1 MTNHSG
7 RCTLTR
13 RHLENDEPVGPGL
26 QRLVDRRG
34 QAREAARE
42 KNMTTPELREEPSRA
57 EDQPETAIDVER
69 YLSGRLEEQINYYER
84 AANRAKLMHVRLQG
98 GIIVL
103 SVMVPVAVSHPQEWS
118 GWQRFLVVAASLLL
132 PAMTG
137 LTSFRK
143 YGETWISYRTTA
155 ELLKTEK
162 YLFLTGSGRYRD
174 NPNAFHDLVE
184 AVEAL
189 LIAEHTKFRASFTE
203 VRQAAGEREEK
214 PRHAAGKAA

>member
-1 MTNHSG
+1 
-7 RCTLTR
+7 
-13 RHLENDEPVGPGL
+13 
-26 QRLVDRRG
+26 VDGRG

-57 EDQPETAIDVER
+57 EDQPVTTIDVER
-69 YLSGRLEEQINYYER
+69 YLSGRLEEQINYYEK
-84 AANRAKLMHVRLQG
+84 AASRAKQMHVRLQS

-103 SVMVPVAVSHPQEWS
+103 SVMVPVAVSRPQDWS
-118 GWQRFLVVAASLLL
+118 GWLRFLVVAASLLL

-143 YGETWISYRTTA
+143 YGETWISYRITA

-203 VRQAAGEREEK
+203 VRQAAGGREET
-214 PRHAAGKAA
+214 PRHAAEHSR

>member
-1 MTNHSG
+1 MTNHSD
-7 RCTLTR
+7 RCTLRRLNLDNREPAAPAGSASWTAETR
-13 RHLENDEPVGPGL
+13 PR
-26 QRLVDRRG
+26 Q
-34 QAREAARE
+34 AARE
-42 KNMTTPELREEPSRA
+42 TNMTTPELREEPSPA
-57 EDQPETAIDVER
+57 EDRPVTAIDVER
-69 YLSGRLEEQINYYER
+69 YLSGRLEEQIDFYEK
-84 AANRAKLMHVRLQG
+84 AAARAKLMHVRLQG

-103 SVMVPVAVSHPQEWS
+103 SVMVPVAVSHPQDWS
-118 GWQRFLVVAASLLL
+118 GWPRFLVVAASLLL

-184 AVEAL
+184 AVEAQ

-203 VRQAAGEREEK
+203 VRQAAGGREET
-214 PRHAAGKAA
+214 PRHATGNAA

>member
-1 MTNHSG
+1 
-7 RCTLTR
+7 
-13 RHLENDEPVGPGL
+13 
-26 QRLVDRRG
+26 
-34 QAREAARE
+34 
-42 KNMTTPELREEPSRA
+42 MTTPELREEPIR
-57 EDQPETAIDVER
+57 PEGAPAMAIDVEE
-69 YLSGRLEEQINYYER
+69 YLSGRLEEQIAYYEK
-84 AANRAKLMHVRLQG
+84 AANRAKQMHVRLQS

-103 SVMVPVAVSHPQEWS
+103 SVMVPVAVSHPQDWS
-118 GWQRFLVVAASLLL
+118 GWQRVLVVAASLLL

-143 YGETWISYRTTA
+143 YGETWISYRNTA

-189 LIAEHTKFRASFTE
+189 LIAEHTKFRSAFTE
-203 VRQAAGEREEK
+203 VRQAAGGREET
-214 PRHAAGKAA
+214 PRHAAEKAA

>member
-1 MTNHSG
+1 
-7 RCTLTR
+7 
-13 RHLENDEPVGPGL
+13 
-26 QRLVDRRG
+26 
-34 QAREAARE
+34 
-42 KNMTTPELREEPSRA
+42 MTTAELREEPIRA
-57 EDQPETAIDVER
+57 AEQPVTTIEVEG
-69 YLSGRLEEQINYYER
+69 YLSGRLEEQISYYEK
-84 AANRAKLMHVRLQG
+84 AASRAKQMHVRLQS

-103 SVMVPVAVSHPQEWS
+103 SVMVPVAVSHPQDWS

-155 ELLKTEK
+155 ELLKNEK

-184 AVEAL
+184 AVEAQ

-203 VRQAAGEREEK
+203 VRQAAGGEEK
-214 PRHAAGKAA
+214 TRRQAADKAA

>member
-1 MTNHSG
+1 
-7 RCTLTR
+7 
-13 RHLENDEPVGPGL
+13 
-26 QRLVDRRG
+26 
-34 QAREAARE
+34 
-42 KNMTTPELREEPSRA
+42 MTTPELRAEPSRA
-57 EDQPETAIDVER
+57 EDQPETPIDVER
-69 YLSGRLEEQINYYER
+69 YLSGRLEEQIDYYEK
-84 AANRAKLMHVRLQG
+84 AAGRAKQMHVRLQS

-103 SVMVPVAVSHPQEWS
+103 SVMVPVAVSQSKDWS
-118 GWQRFLVVAASLLL
+118 GWLRFVVVAASLLL

-155 ELLKTEK
+155 ELLKSEK

-203 VRQAAGEREEK
+203 MRQATGGHEETPRQAAEK
-214 PRHAAGKAA
+214 TA

>member
-1 MTNHSG
+1 M
-7 RCTLTR
+7 
-13 RHLENDEPVGPGL
+13 
-26 QRLVDRRG
+26 
-34 QAREAARE
+34 A
-42 KNMTTPELREEPSRA
+42 TTALREEPSPA
-57 EDQPETAIDVER
+57 EDQPETAIDVDR
-69 YLSGRLEEQINYYER
+69 YLSGRLEEQIKYYET
-84 AANRAKLMHVRLQG
+84 AAGRAKQLHVRLQS

-103 SVMVPVAVSHPQEWS
+103 SVMVPVAVSHPQDWS
-118 GWQRFLVVAASLLL
+118 GWMRFVVVGVSLLL

-184 AVEAL
+184 TVETL

-203 VRQAAGEREEK
+203 VRQATGGREET
-214 PRHAAGKAA
+214 PRHAAEKAA

>member
-1 MTNHSG
+1 
-7 RCTLTR
+7 
-13 RHLENDEPVGPGL
+13 
-26 QRLVDRRG
+26 
-34 QAREAARE
+34 
-42 KNMTTPELREEPSRA
+42 MTTPEPREEPTRV
-57 EDQPETAIDVER
+57 EGQPAAAMAIDVDD
-69 YLSGRLEEQINYYER
+69 YLSGRLEEQIAFYEK
-84 AANRAKLMHVRLQG
+84 AAGRAKQMHVRLQSA
-98 GIIVL
+98 IIVL

-118 GWQRFLVVAASLLL
+118 GWQRILVLAASLLL

-203 VRQAAGEREEK
+203 VRQAAGGHEETH
-214 PRHAAGKAA
+214 RRAAGRAA

>member
-1 MTNHSG
+1 
-7 RCTLTR
+7 
-13 RHLENDEPVGPGL
+13 
-26 QRLVDRRG
+26 
-34 QAREAARE
+34 
-42 KNMTTPELREEPSRA
+42 MTTPELREEPNGA
-57 EDQPETAIDVER
+57 EEQPVTTIDVER
-69 YLSGRLEEQINYYER
+69 YLSGRLEEQIDYYEK
-84 AANRAKLMHVRLQG
+84 AASRAKQMHVRLQS

-103 SVMVPVAVSHPQEWS
+103 SVMVPVAVSHPQDWS
-118 GWQRFLVVAASLLL
+118 GWPRVLVVAASLLL

-143 YGETWISYRTTA
+143 YGETWISFRTTA

-203 VRQAAGEREEK
+203 MRQAAGGHEET
-214 PRHAAGKAA
+214 RRRAAEKAA

>member
-1 MTNHSG
+1 
-7 RCTLTR
+7 
-13 RHLENDEPVGPGL
+13 
-26 QRLVDRRG
+26 
-34 QAREAARE
+34 
-42 KNMTTPELREEPSRA
+42 MTTPEPREEPTRG
-57 EDQPETAIDVER
+57 EGQPAAAAVAIDVED
-69 YLSGRLEEQINYYER
+69 YFSGRLEEQIAYYEK
-84 AANRAKLMHVRLQG
+84 AAGRAKQMHVRLQG
-98 GIIVL
+98 AIIVL
-103 SVMVPVAVSHPQEWS
+103 SVMVPVAVSHPQDWS
-118 GWQRFLVVAASLLL
+118 GWQRVLVLAGSLLL

-203 VRQAAGEREEK
+203 VRQAAGGHEETQ
-214 PRHAAGKAA
+214 RRAAGKAA

>member
-1 MTNHSG
+1 
-7 RCTLTR
+7 
-13 RHLENDEPVGPGL
+13 
-26 QRLVDRRG
+26 
-34 QAREAARE
+34 
-42 KNMTTPELREEPSRA
+42 MTTPELREEPNGA
-57 EDQPETAIDVER
+57 EEQPVTAIDVER
-69 YLSGRLEEQINYYER
+69 YLSGRLEEQINYYEK
-84 AANRAKLMHVRLQG
+84 AASRAKQMHVRLQS

-103 SVMVPVAVSHPQEWS
+103 SVMVPVAVSRPQDWS
-118 GWQRFLVVAASLLL
+118 GWMRFLVVAASLLL

-184 AVEAL
+184 AVEAQ

-203 VRQAAGEREEK
+203 VRQAAGGREET
-214 PRHAAGKAA
+214 PRHAAEKAA

>member
-1 MTNHSG
+1 
-7 RCTLTR
+7 
-13 RHLENDEPVGPGL
+13 
-26 QRLVDRRG
+26 
-34 QAREAARE
+34 
-42 KNMTTPELREEPSRA
+42 MTTPELHEEPTRV
-57 EDQPETAIDVER
+57 EGQPAAAAAVAIDVED
-69 YLSGRLEEQINYYER
+69 YLSGRLEEQIVYYEK
-84 AANRAKLMHVRLQG
+84 AAGRAKQMHVRLQG
-98 GIIVL
+98 AIIVL
-103 SVMVPVAVSHPQEWS
+103 SVMVPLAVSHPQDWS
-118 GWQRFLVVAASLLL
+118 GWQRILVVAASLLL

-162 YLFLTGSGRYRD
+162 YLFRTGSGRYRD

-203 VRQAAGEREEK
+203 VRQAAGGHEETQ
-214 PRHAAGKAA
+214 RRAAGKAA